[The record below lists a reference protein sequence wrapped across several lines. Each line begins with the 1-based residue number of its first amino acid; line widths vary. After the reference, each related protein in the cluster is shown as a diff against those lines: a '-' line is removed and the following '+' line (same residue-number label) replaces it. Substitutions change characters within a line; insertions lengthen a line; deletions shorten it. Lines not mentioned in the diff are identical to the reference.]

1 MIHGQVVK
9 STGSWYTV
17 RKDGG
22 GFLPCRLKG
31 KFRLSG
37 IKHTNPITVGD
48 WVNVEMEPDSA
59 NGVIYAIEDRRNY
72 IIRKANNMSKQTH
85 MIASNLDQC
94 MLIITLAF
102 PKTSLGFIDR
112 FLVTAEAYHVPAIL
126 VFNKSDLYVDE
137 AEVIL
142 EQTMDLYRKIGYTCL
157 RTSIKTQEGLAT
169 LKELLK
175 DKTTLLSGHSGVGKS
190 SLLNTVEPRLNLKT
204 QAISNYS
211 EKGQHTTTFAEMHAL
226 SFGGNIVDTPGI
238 REFGLVD
245 FEDAEV
251 SHYFKEM
258 QPILTQCKFNNC
270 KHINEPQCAVQ
281 AAVNNGSISLERFN
295 SYLSILS
302 KEDIYE

>member
-157 RTSIKTQEGLAT
+157 RTSIKSQEGLAT